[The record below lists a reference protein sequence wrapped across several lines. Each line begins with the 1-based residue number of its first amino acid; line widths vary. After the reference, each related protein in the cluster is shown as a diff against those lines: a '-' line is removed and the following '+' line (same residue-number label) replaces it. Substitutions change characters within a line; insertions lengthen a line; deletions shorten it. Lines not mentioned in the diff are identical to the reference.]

1 MSEWKQVT
9 QDEFQM
15 FLDSYPRVL
24 QGNMNGIFEPPRW
37 EFHDF
42 SDGKVSP
49 ESMVGFV
56 KMNDE
61 SYPPPQPRDYYWR
74 EKLANS
80 KTYYTKKGE

>member
-1 MSEWKQVT
+1 MSEWKQIS

-15 FLDSYPRVL
+15 FLDSYQIVL
-24 QGNMNGIFEPPRW
+24 HGNINGIFEPPRW

-61 SYPPPQPRDYYWR
+61 SYPPPKPREYFLR
-74 EKLANS
+74 QKLADAR
-80 KTYYTKKGE
+80 TYYVPKE